1 MFKVTVFILSLHLAG
16 IVYAQEDCAGIFK
29 KATDQV
35 RSMRLLAQNR
45 NGFEM
50 QCRIRITPEKGAIV
64 EEYLQVI
71 AYKNKYKCVT
81 SQYSLYQD
89 ASTMVVIQHD
99 QKSVFIT
106 HPVSAEL
113 RENQFTQMITLQ
125 DSLQKHLKLG
135 SCSREFGS
143 VLPNEGYI
151 RITFL
156 PDETIDGLGLKTI
169 TYWVELRQ
177 YEVKKIMIDYT
188 PNSGYGVKKYELV
201 VDKMNPQSTVI
212 PFKGEALA
220 QGINKGKLRN
230 EFKGYQ
236 LVDKRN

>member
-1 MFKVTVFILSLHLAG
+1 MFRIIVLLLASHLIG
-16 IVYAQEDCAGIFK
+16 VVHAQEDCAAVFR

-35 RSMRLLAQNR
+35 RSMRLLAQNK

-50 QCRIRITPEKGAIV
+50 QCSIRITPETGAV
-64 EEYLQVI
+64 VNEHLQVV
-71 AYKNKYKCVT
+71 AYKNKYKCIT

-143 VLPNEGYI
+143 ILPNEGYI

-156 PDETIDGLGLKTI
+156 PDDKIDGLGLKAI
-169 TYWVELRQ
+169 TYWVELKR

-188 PNSGYGVKKYELV
+188 PNSGYGVKKYELL
-201 VDKMNPQSTVI
+201 VDKMNPQSI
-212 PFKGEALA
+212 IEPFKNGA
-220 QGINKGKLRN
+220 INQSMQKGKLKP
-230 EFKGYQ
+230 EYTGYT
-236 LVDKRN
+236 LIDKRN